1 MKRFTFYLTFLAFLA
16 FATAVSWGSP
26 YLMVEPPPSDR
37 TTWGV
42 AANGMVYVS
51 YDLNSNG
58 TADFH
63 TLRIVEKSFYSDRMV
78 WEVGSHFS
86 NSLVFF
92 VSYGQD
98 RFYYVARVEPLF
110 YAVDVNED
118 GFWDLIYKDVF
129 EDGVNG
135 NEVFYESPS
144 GMFTSNIANF

>member
-16 FATAVSWGSP
+16 FATPVSWGSP
-26 YLMVEPPPSDR
+26 YLVVEPPPSDR

-58 TADFH
+58 AADFY
-63 TLRIVEKSFYSDRMV
+63 TLRIVEKSFYSNQAV
-78 WEVGSHFS
+78 WEVGNHFS

-92 VSYGQD
+92 TSYGQD
-98 RFYYVARVEPLF
+98 RFYYVARIEPLF

-118 GFWDLIYKDVF
+118 GFWDLIYKDVS

-144 GMFTSNIANF
+144 GMFTSNIASF

>member
-1 MKRFTFYLTFLAFLA
+1 MKRFAFYLTFFVFLV
-16 FATAVSWGSP
+16 FATPVSWGNP
-26 YLMVEPPPSDR
+26 YLMDEPPQADR
-37 TTWGV
+37 ITWDI

-51 YDLNSNG
+51 YDINSNG
-58 TADFH
+58 TADFY
-63 TLRIVEKSFYSDRMV
+63 TLRVVEKSFYSDQAV

-92 VSYGQD
+92 VSYGQN

-118 GFWDLIYKDVF
+118 GFWDLVYKDVF
-129 EDGVNG
+129 EDEVNG

>member
-16 FATAVSWGSP
+16 FATPVSWGSP
-26 YLMVEPPPSDR
+26 YLVVEPPTSDR

-58 TADFH
+58 AADFY
-63 TLRIVEKSFYSDRMV
+63 TLRIVEKSFYSNQAV
-78 WEVGSHFS
+78 WEVGNHFS

-92 VSYGQD
+92 TSYGQD

-118 GFWDLIYKDVF
+118 GFWDLIYKDVS

-144 GMFTSNIANF
+144 GMFTSNIASF

>member
-16 FATAVSWGSP
+16 FATPVSWGSP
-26 YLMVEPPPSDR
+26 YLVVEPPPSDR

-58 TADFH
+58 AADFY
-63 TLRIVEKSFYSDRMV
+63 TLRIVEKSFYSNQAV
-78 WEVGSHFS
+78 WEVGNHFS

-92 VSYGQD
+92 TSYGQD
-98 RFYYVARVEPLF
+98 RFYYVARIEPLF

-118 GFWDLIYKDVF
+118 GFWDLIYKDVS

>member
-1 MKRFTFYLTFLAFLA
+1 MKRFTSCLTFFAFLA
-16 FATAVSWGSP
+16 FTTPVSWGNP
-26 YLMVEPPPSDR
+26 YLVAEPPQSDR
-37 TTWGV
+37 TTWDV

-58 TADFH
+58 TADFY
-63 TLRIVEKSFYSDRMV
+63 TLRVVEKSFYSDQTV
-78 WEVGSHFS
+78 WEVEDHFS

-92 VSYGQD
+92 ASYGQD
-98 RFYYVARVEPLF
+98 RFYYVARIEPLF